1 MKCVDQ
7 FINSDQRVFFRDIG
21 EMSIKCGCRRAGMA
35 KYGLNMTKA
44 QAVFKQMGGET
55 VAQGM
60 NCDFFL
66 IPH

>member
-1 MKCVDQ
+1 VPQYC
-7 FINSDQRVFFRDIG
+7 
-21 EMSIKCGCRRAGMA
+21 
-35 KYGLNMTKA
+35 LNMTKA